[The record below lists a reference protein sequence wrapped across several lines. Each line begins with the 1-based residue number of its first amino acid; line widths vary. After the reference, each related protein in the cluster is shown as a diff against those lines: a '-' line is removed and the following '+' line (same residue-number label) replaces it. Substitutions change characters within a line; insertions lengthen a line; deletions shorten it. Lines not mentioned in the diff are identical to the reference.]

1 MNRLKENSI
10 VVLSGGMDSATVLG
24 KLMDI
29 KQGYTNSRTT
39 CVFFEYNQHTQKK
52 ERECAE
58 ALCKHY
64 DVDLIV
70 HQLKLH
76 SEGLVS
82 EGEDFEV
89 PARNSIFALMCLNIG
104 KQIYKDEE
112 FDIFLGIQGSD
123 QTTYIDCTETAIN
136 MTAKLVAYL
145 SMHNAIVGAPFSET
159 SKADILKIGATLG
172 VPYEKTWSCYVSQE
186 KPCGKCPSCKL
197 RKEGFINAGIQDPL
211 EKLYGNK
218 ENIPDTLPDKQQ

>member
-1 MNRLKENSI
+1 MNRMRKNSI

-29 KQGYTNSRTT
+29 KQGYTNSRTY

-64 DVDLIV
+64 DVDLII

-104 KQIYKDEE
+104 KQIYKNEE

-123 QTTYIDCTETAIN
+123 QTTYIDCTEVAID
-136 MTAKLVAYL
+136 MTAKLVGYL
-145 SMHNAIVGAPFSET
+145 TTNNATVYSPFSEI
-159 SKADILKIGATLG
+159 SKAEILKIGTQLG

-186 KPCGKCPSCKL
+186 KPCGECPSCKL
-197 RKEGFINAGIQDPL
+197 RKEGFVNAGIQDPL

-218 ENIPDTLPDKQQ
+218 ENILNPVSNKQ

>member
-1 MNRLKENSI
+1 MNRMRENSI

-29 KQGYTNSRTT
+29 KQGYTNSRTI
-39 CVFFEYNQHTQKK
+39 CVFFEYDQHTQKK
-52 ERECAE
+52 EKECAE

-64 DVDLIV
+64 DVDLII

-104 KQIYKDEE
+104 KQIYKNEE

-123 QTTYIDCTETAIN
+123 QTTYIDCTEVAID
-136 MTAKLVAYL
+136 MTAKLVGYL
-145 SMHNAIVGAPFSET
+145 TTNNATVYAPFSEI
-159 SKADILKIGATLG
+159 SKAEILKIGTQLG

-211 EKLYGNK
+211 EKLYGGK
-218 ENIPDTLPDKQQ
+218 ENILNSVSSKQQ

>member
-1 MNRLKENSI
+1 MRRMRENSI

-29 KQGYTNSRTT
+29 KQGYTNSRTN

-82 EGEDFEV
+82 DGEDFEV

-104 KQIYKDEE
+104 KQIYKNEE

-123 QTTYIDCTETAIN
+123 QTTYVDCTELAID
-136 MTAKLVAYL
+136 MTAKLVGYL
-145 SMHNAIVGAPFSET
+145 STNNATVYAPFSEI
-159 SKADILKIGATLG
+159 SKAEILKIGIALG

-186 KPCGKCPSCKL
+186 KPCGECPSCKL
-197 RKEGFINAGIQDPL
+197 RKEGFINAGMQDPL
-211 EKLYGNK
+211 EKKYGEK
-218 ENIPDTLPDKQQ
+218 ENITNTIPNKQ

>member
-1 MNRLKENSI
+1 MGRMRENSI

-24 KLMDI
+24 KLIDV
-29 KQGYTNSRTT
+29 KKEYTNSKTY
-39 CVFFEYNQHTQKK
+39 CVFFEYDQHTQKK
-52 ERECAE
+52 ERECAD

-64 DVDLIV
+64 NVDLIV

-76 SEGLVS
+76 SDGLVS
-82 EGEDFEV
+82 NGKDFEV

-123 QTTYIDCTETAIN
+123 QTTYVDCTELAID
-136 MTAKLVAYL
+136 MTAKLVGYL
-145 SMHNAIVGAPFSET
+145 TTNNATVYAPFSEI
-159 SKADILKIGATLG
+159 SKAEILKIGATLD

-186 KPCGKCPSCKL
+186 KPCGECPSCKL
-197 RKEGFINAGIQDPL
+197 RKEGFIRAGLQDPL
-211 EKLYGNK
+211 EKLYGSK
-218 ENIPDTLPDKQQ
+218 ENNINAVSDKQQ